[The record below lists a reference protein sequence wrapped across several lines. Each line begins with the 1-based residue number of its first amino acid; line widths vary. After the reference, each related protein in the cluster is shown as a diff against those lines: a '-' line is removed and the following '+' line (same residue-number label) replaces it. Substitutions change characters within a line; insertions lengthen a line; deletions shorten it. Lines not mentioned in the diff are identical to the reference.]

1 MRKIVWAGWAVAVA
15 LAAAGCGK
23 RYWSPAE
30 ADRTIAEQH
39 AKLQVWS
46 QLSDQSRTAQ
56 APALDLDPATG
67 LPRSYPVLF
76 TIRGTPFS
84 RYRLKFWGGIHDG
97 RKLVHVQYFDPQK
110 VPDWE
115 KKNAK
120 GLFPAYFEVVVD
132 SSTGQVLAI
141 IAPDK

>member
-1 MRKIVWAGWAVAVA
+1 MRRMIWAGLA
-15 LAAAGCGK
+15 LASLLASGCGK
-23 RYWSPAE
+23 RYWTPAE
-30 ADRTIAEQH
+30 TDRAVAEQH
-39 AKLQVWS
+39 AKLQVWAR
-46 QLSDQSRTAQ
+46 LSDHAAQ

-67 LPRSYPVLF
+67 LPRSYPLNF
-76 TIRGTPFS
+76 TIGGTPFS

-110 VPDWE
+110 IPDWE

-132 SSTGQVLAI
+132 PSTRQVVAI
-141 IAPDK
+141 VAPDK